1 MRKVGMI
8 TIGQAPRQDIAPI
21 VEKHLAGRAE
31 LVQAGVLDQMTKA
44 EIASKLAPT
53 AGDYVLTSRLT
64 SGESVVLSRERIQPI
79 LQQKIADMER
89 SGIRN
94 ILLLCTGVF
103 PGLRAEQAFLLEPD
117 RIIPPMAA
125 IMAKGRRLGVLVPLA
140 EQVEAL
146 REKYA
151 PHGLEPIFAV
161 VSPFALDRAAYQA
174 AIEPLKDKVDVL
186 LMDCMGYT
194 EEARELVSELTGLPV
209 VLSSAFMAKLIA
221 EWCS

>member
-44 EIASKLAPT
+44 EIANKLAPT
-53 AGDYVLTSRLT
+53 ASDYVLTSRLT

-103 PGLRAEQAFLLEPD
+103 PGLRAEQAFCWN
-117 RIIPPMAA
+117 RIGSFRPWQQLWQKAADSACLCLWPSRWKRCGKNTRRMAWSQYLPSSPRSRW
-125 IMAKGRRLGVLVPLA
+125 IGRHTRRQSNRSKTRSMSCSWIAWGIRRK
-140 EQVEAL
+140 
-146 REKYA
+146 RES
-151 PHGLEPIFAV
+151 L
-161 VSPFALDRAAYQA
+161 
-174 AIEPLKDKVDVL
+174 
-186 LMDCMGYT
+186 
-194 EEARELVSELTGLPV
+194 
-209 VLSSAFMAKLIA
+209 
-221 EWCS
+221 